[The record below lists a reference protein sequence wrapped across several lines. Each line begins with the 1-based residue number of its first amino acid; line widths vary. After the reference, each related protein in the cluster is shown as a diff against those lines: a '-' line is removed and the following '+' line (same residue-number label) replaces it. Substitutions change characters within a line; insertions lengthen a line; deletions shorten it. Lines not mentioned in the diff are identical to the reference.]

1 MTMALGVGS
10 PNSNAKYVTK
20 YWQSHGRPDF
30 TIKDFKIDDI
40 IYDDEYPAVDE
51 FLESLK

>member
-10 PNSNAKYVTK
+10 PNSCAKVVED
-20 YWQSHGRPDF
+20 YWHEHGKPEF
-30 TIKDFKIDDI
+30 KVKDFKIDDI
-40 IYDDEYPAVDE
+40 IYDDRYPDIDE